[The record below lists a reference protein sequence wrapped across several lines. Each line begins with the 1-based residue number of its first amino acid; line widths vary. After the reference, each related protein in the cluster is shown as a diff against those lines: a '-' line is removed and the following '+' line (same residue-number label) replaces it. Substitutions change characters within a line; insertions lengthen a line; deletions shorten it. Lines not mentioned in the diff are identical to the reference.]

1 MEVVQM
7 PDDVCRCS
15 HKQSN
20 HKQLYLDGLPTP
32 HFPCQGYGCECGVF
46 EGEKMLNEI
55 YKGLPHELDAELKEI
70 ESVLFNVQTEFPQ
83 IARDAAKKRYAYEIA
98 KAKAID
104 EIERT
109 PLADGQKKPTV
120 AAMEAKADLEI
131 AMEMEATR
139 NATAELE
146 IAKVVF
152 DSVKTRLTSIQTRS
166 KMTQTEMSLSR

>member
-1 MEVVQM
+1 MSI
-7 PDDVCRCS
+7 D
-15 HKQSN
+15 
-20 HKQLYLDGLPTP
+20 
-32 HFPCQGYGCECGVF
+32 
-46 EGEKMLNEI
+46 EI

-70 ESVLFNVQTEFPQ
+70 EAVLLDVQNSFPQ
-83 IARDAAKKRYAYEIA
+83 IARDAAKKRFAYEIA
-98 KAKAID
+98 RAKALD

-120 AAMEAKADLEI
+120 AAMEAAADI
-131 AMEMEATR
+131 KIQTEMEATR

-166 KMTQTEMSLSR
+166 RMTQAEMSLAR